1 MDKFQLAM
9 LIYWRMVF
17 SCQGL
22 GMVSGIGLFSQDS
35 GFGRFA
41 GPEGLRGLC
50 NLELLQKKG
59 GYLPS
64 RGTSICHLGKRTIIF
79 KFVPLV
85 GDLLAFQKGSWL
97 VVWSDCLGVRTSTCG
112 CRDFWT
118 QVTHDMGMQWVTNQ
132 HFTELTNHEGC
143 EESHK
148 KKQGDRWWWRI
159 PGGKAFFYATG
170 SWYPGTY
177 GGFTSQV
184 VSLDFWAMNRRMD
197 GSGAEWRIAGGWRL
211 TFSILKWDSY
221 KLDSNST
228 LVISC
233 HRW

>member
-1 MDKFQLAM
+1 MAVGSNGTNGPETEDVFIYCLKMDKFQLAM

-85 GDLLAFQKGSWL
+85 GDLLAFQKGS
-97 VVWSDCLGVRTSTCG
+97 
-112 CRDFWT
+112 
-118 QVTHDMGMQWVTNQ
+118 
-132 HFTELTNHEGC
+132 
-143 EESHK
+143 
-148 KKQGDRWWWRI
+148 
-159 PGGKAFFYATG
+159 
-170 SWYPGTY
+170 
-177 GGFTSQV
+177 
-184 VSLDFWAMNRRMD
+184 
-197 GSGAEWRIAGGWRL
+197 
-211 TFSILKWDSY
+211 
-221 KLDSNST
+221 
-228 LVISC
+228 
-233 HRW
+233 